1 MIQCAMLDWWWVFE
15 LVDIKMYTVHCCLPP
30 YFFPL
35 RQTCP
40 QEYVGLACLTA
51 AMVGM
56 MQILAPRHMFGQCAV
71 GDVRGESVFSTG
83 VLRDTCSSRSIHQ
96 YLDFTSSQ

>member
-1 MIQCAMLDWWWVFE
+1 MIDCWWV
-15 LVDIKMYTVHCCLPP
+15 LSGYDVCCCFPP
-30 YFFPL
+30 ISFPVS

-56 MQILAPRHMFGQCAV
+56 MQILAPRCNKGKRWPALPCAVDVCLFGQCAV
-71 GDVRGESVFSTG
+71 GTVFGSMSHLSSVCCGDRGM
-83 VLRDTCSSRSIHQ
+83 Q
-96 YLDFTSSQ
+96 